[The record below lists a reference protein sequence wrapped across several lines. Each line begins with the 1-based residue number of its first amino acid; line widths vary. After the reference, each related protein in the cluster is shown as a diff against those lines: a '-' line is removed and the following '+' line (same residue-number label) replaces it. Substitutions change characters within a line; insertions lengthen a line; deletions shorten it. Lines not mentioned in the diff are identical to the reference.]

1 MRKNYYELLEVSEK
15 ASPEVIKKAYITLVK
30 KYHPDLQSD
39 DEKKSAEDKIKE
51 INEAYE
57 VLSDKAK
64 KESYDRKL
72 QMQRIKEE
80 HYNTSS
86 NSQIDEEG
94 LTIKLKGQYKI
105 VANDYKKGFVLY
117 DQQQINLAYVSLK
130 GKVKFEKNIEVDSVK
145 FKDLSLILKNEDS
158 IRLLSL
164 DGKKD
169 VVATSYYK
177 DVNNYLSKNASYI
190 YGPHK
195 FTKDGKEKDVKGI
208 QLNPNVASVHGHI
221 FPVYVQNKGYQY
233 YGFNGKEAIK
243 TIYKDAQDFDQYG
256 VAVVSKDGE
265 KYYLMNSKGEKQSK
279 NYVKIESIGEGYYAA
294 YETNSKYEIINTEGK
309 IDIHDYFMGESQAFE
324 FDGKVYALLNKSG
337 TTYLYDMEKGESVF
351 SLEGEY
357 QLYNGKYLRK
367 KNHKAYY
374 DLEGNLIY
382 KG

>member
-1 MRKNYYELLEVSEK
+1 M
-15 ASPEVIKKAYITLVK
+15 
-30 KYHPDLQSD
+30 
-39 DEKKSAEDKIKE
+39 
-51 INEAYE
+51 
-57 VLSDKAK
+57 
-64 KESYDRKL
+64 
-72 QMQRIKEE
+72 
-80 HYNTSS
+80 
-86 NSQIDEEG
+86 
-94 LTIKLKGQYKI
+94 
-105 VANDYKKGFVLY
+105 
-117 DQQQINLAYVSLK
+117 
-130 GKVKFEKNIEVDSVK
+130 
-145 FKDLSLILKNEDS
+145 
-158 IRLLSL
+158 LSL

-208 QLNPNVASVHGHI
+208 QLNPNVASVHGNI

-256 VAVVSKDGE
+256 VSVVSKDGE